1 MNFHNEFNESNFCKN
16 IINKYKTLLSKK
28 LSRSKSFS
36 KIYENNLIIDN
47 TKIINKKFKIPKKA
61 IDKEKKI
68 LKFRNNSFGKN
79 KSKLLCLKNPF
90 KSNFVQ
96 NILNEI
102 IPKNIRKPYGVKV
115 GYNFPDIQTK
125 TEANIKIKK
134 NDNKIIIKKTNFL
147 KPHIENVTK
156 KYSKNFN
163 NEIKLNKINICGK
176 YFSNIL
182 STFDFELTNNF

>member
-1 MNFHNEFNESNFCKN
+1 MNFHNEFHESNFCKN
-16 IINKYKTLLSKK
+16 IINKYKALLSKK

-61 IDKEKKI
+61 IDKEKKF
-68 LKFRNNSFGKN
+68 LNFRNFSFGKN

-147 KPHIENVTK
+147 KPQIENVTE
-156 KYSKNFN
+156 KYAKNFN
-163 NEIKLNKINICGK
+163 IEIKLNKINICGK

-182 STFDFELTNNF
+182 SSFDFELTNNF